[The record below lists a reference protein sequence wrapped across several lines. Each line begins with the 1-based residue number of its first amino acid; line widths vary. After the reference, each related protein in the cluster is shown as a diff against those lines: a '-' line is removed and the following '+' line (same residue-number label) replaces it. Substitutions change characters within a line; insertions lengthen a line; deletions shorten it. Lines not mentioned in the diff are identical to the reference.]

1 LTAVVAGTTA
11 PFVKGNG
18 EVRNVPEWVWIVIVV
33 AALAALA
40 LALWAVAAR
49 RRRERLRGQFG
60 PEYDR
65 AVAEHGTRREAEA
78 ELARREEKHARLDI
92 VPLAQESRD
101 RYRRSWEE
109 LQNRFVDEPS
119 GSLAEADRLVTEV
132 MRERGYPMD
141 EFDQRVADISVDHP
155 DVVEHYRA
163 ARAIHDASGDGDAS
177 TEDLRQA
184 VVHYRALFAELL
196 ETSQTDEEEVPNR

>member
-1 LTAVVAGTTA
+1 MSD
-11 PFVKGNG
+11 
-18 EVRNVPEWVWIVIVV
+18 WVWVVIVV
-33 AALAALA
+33 AALALLAVAVWAL
-40 LALWAVAAR
+40 AAR
-49 RRRERLRGQFG
+49 RRRDRLQGRFG

-65 AVAEHGTRREAEA
+65 AVDEHGSRREAEA
-78 ELARREEKHARLDI
+78 ELARREEKRARLDI
-92 VPLAQESRD
+92 VPLEPEARE
-101 RYRRSWEE
+101 RYSRSWQE

-119 GSLAEADRLVTEV
+119 GTLDEADRLVTDV

-163 ARAIHDASGDGDAS
+163 ARAIHGARENGDAS

-196 ETSQTDEEEVPNR
+196 GSDETDEEEVPKQ

>member
-1 LTAVVAGTTA
+1 
-11 PFVKGNG
+11 
-18 EVRNVPEWVWIVIVV
+18 VPDWVWIVIVV
-33 AALAALA
+33 AAIAALA

-49 RRRERLRGQFG
+49 NRRERLRGRFG

-119 GSLAEADRLVTEV
+119 GSLAEADQLVTEV

-163 ARAIHDASGDGDAS
+163 ARAIHGASGDGDAS

-196 ETSQTDEEEVPNR
+196 ETGQTDEEEVPNR

>member
-1 LTAVVAGTTA
+1 M
-11 PFVKGNG
+11 PD
-18 EVRNVPEWVWIVIVV
+18 WVWIVIVV
-33 AALAALA
+33 VAVALLV
-40 LALWAVAAR
+40 LALWALAAR
-49 RRRERLRGQFG
+49 RRRERLQGRFG

-65 AVAEHGTRREAEA
+65 AVAEQGSRREAEA
-78 ELARREEKHARLDI
+78 DLARREEKRARLDI
-92 VPLAQESRD
+92 VPLAPEARE
-101 RYRRSWEE
+101 RYSRSWQE

-119 GSLAEADRLVTEV
+119 GTLVDADQLVTDV

-163 ARAIHDASGDGDAS
+163 AHAIHGASEAGDAS

-184 VVHYRALFAELL
+184 VVHYRALFDELL
-196 ETSQTDEEEVPNR
+196 ESDQADEEEVPNE